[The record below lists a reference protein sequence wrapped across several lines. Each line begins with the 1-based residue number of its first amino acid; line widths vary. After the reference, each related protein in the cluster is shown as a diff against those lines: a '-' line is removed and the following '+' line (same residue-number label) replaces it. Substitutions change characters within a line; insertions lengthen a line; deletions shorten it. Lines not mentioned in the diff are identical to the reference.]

1 LIGHISKTK
10 IEVKPVK
17 RTLLSV
23 VAMAVSFV
31 FAASAHAGNVTVT
44 TTVNGTQGPWS
55 QSSNPSYGY
64 GVGDNSGPDVLD
76 ATNGFSFA
84 AGGQFTVTYVSG
96 CVSAGSGFPCDDAN
110 GDPSYPFNNNPGSS
124 GENAPSYYMNSSSYP
139 INLTALVGTFADNGV
154 IVGTPFVLGDG
165 STTVTVPTGA
175 NELLLGINDDIYSD
189 NTGSFTVD
197 VTGPASSVSA
207 TPEPSSLLL
216 LSTGLLGLGG
226 LLRRKL
232 AL

>member
-1 LIGHISKTK
+1 M
-10 IEVKPVK
+10 K

-23 VAMAVSFV
+23 SAVGVCLV
-31 FAASAHAGNVTVT
+31 FAASARASNVTVT
-44 TTVNGTQGPWS
+44 TTVNGTSGPWS
-55 QSSNPSYGY
+55 QSLNASYGY
-64 GVGDNSGPDVLD
+64 GVGDNSAPDVLS

-84 AGGQFTVTYVSG
+84 AGGEFIVTYVSG

-110 GDPSYPFNNNPGSS
+110 GDTSEPFNNLPGSS
-124 GENAPSYYMNSSSYP
+124 GKNAPSFYMNPSTYP
-139 INLTALVGTFADNGV
+139 INLTSLVGVFADNGV
-154 IVGTPFVLGDG
+154 IVGTPFALGDG
-165 STTVTVPTGA
+165 PTTVTVPTGA

-197 VTGPASSVSA
+197 VTGPAASVSS